1 MASASFSSAIGIPS
15 PAIRVRAPANT
26 IRSNSAGGKTR
37 RAGRMVA
44 DVIHASEEA
53 ANSGGLRSR
62 SKLIELGP
70 TKRRTPGATFGDNQ
84 QVTPAAQRR
93 TARRWT
99 PATLIGVSGRPT
111 RASALSTDS
120 DKPLF
125 WE

>member
-1 MASASFSSAIGIPS
+1 
-15 PAIRVRAPANT
+15 
-26 IRSNSAGGKTR
+26 
-37 RAGRMVA
+37 MVA